1 MEEEW
6 LRNLRAE
13 DDAVPEDPTPVPDDP
28 LEEIGEILA
37 SMSKGKEKAHK
48 RTISEVIPREER
60 EVKREKETA
69 QVNEIAQIDKDTA
82 PSGLRRSGRAPKPSK
97 RR

>member
-6 LRNLRAE
+6 LRNLRA

-37 SMSKGKEKAHK
+37 SMSKVRQGM
-48 RTISEVIPREER
+48 RDFSDTS
-60 EVKREKETA
+60 
-69 QVNEIAQIDKDTA
+69 NLQI
-82 PSGLRRSGRAPKPSK
+82 
-97 RR
+97 